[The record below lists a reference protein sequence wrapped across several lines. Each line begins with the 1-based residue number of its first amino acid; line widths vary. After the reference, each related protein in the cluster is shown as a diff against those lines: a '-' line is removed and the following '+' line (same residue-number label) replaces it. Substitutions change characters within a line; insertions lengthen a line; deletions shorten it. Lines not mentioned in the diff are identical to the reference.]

1 MANDEFKSDIID
13 VQVKVKRTTDR
24 AVICE
29 RLSRPT
35 PSACFP
41 LSLVEVAA
49 NEDGQTHTLSCPEWK
64 LRQAGWL

>member
-1 MANDEFKSDIID
+1 MPNEEFKSDIID
-13 VQVKVKRTTDR
+13 VQVKVKHTTNR

-29 RLSRPT
+29 RVSRPT

-49 NEDGQTHTLSCPEWK
+49 NEGGQGHTLSCPEWK
-64 LRQAGWL
+64 LRQVGWL